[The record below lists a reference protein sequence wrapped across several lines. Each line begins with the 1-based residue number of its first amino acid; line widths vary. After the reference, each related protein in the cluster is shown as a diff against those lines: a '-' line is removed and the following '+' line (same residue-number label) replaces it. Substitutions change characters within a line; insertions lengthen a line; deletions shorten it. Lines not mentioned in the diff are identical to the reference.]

1 MQYKNEKSLHLRKI
15 IGKIVKK
22 LRIENTQ
29 KSMNKLAAEFDLNNG
44 NLNKIEN
51 AKIDCKVVT
60 LWKIAEAVGLKFSE
74 LVKYIEDEL
83 GEDFKLIDE

>member
-1 MQYKNEKSLHLRKI
+1 MQYKNDKTLHLRGV
-15 IGKIVKK
+15 IGEIVRS
-22 LRIENTQ
+22 LRIKKTG

-60 LWKIAEAVGLKFSE
+60 LWKISEALNMKFSD
-74 LVKYIEDEL
+74 LIKLIEEKL
-83 GEDFKLIDE
+83 GDDFKLIDE